1 MNRLLIA
8 LAFGGILTAGFSSCD
23 NDNDLSDNSIFAND
37 TSMVVKNKFD
47 TWLDQNYTAN
57 YNIQVLYR
65 YADIEADH
73 SKDLAPADLEK
84 AEALAKIVKYCW
96 LEAYDE
102 VAGVDFTRQ
111 YVPKVLQFIGSA
123 AWNNNGTIVLGT
135 AEGGLKVTLYM
146 VNNFTLDKDVLNTY
160 YFKTMHH
167 EFAHILH
174 QTKNYDPAYEKISE
188 GKYVS
193 GDWYNISDAE
203 ALSSGFIT
211 PYAMSEPREDIAE
224 MTAMY
229 IVLSPAEWEAR
240 LEEAGSTG
248 RPIIEQKWEIV
259 SKYMKNSW
267 GIDMAQ
273 LRDAVQS
280 RMNDV
285 VSGKLELDSFVN
297 SLK

>member
-1 MNRLLIA
+1 MNRLLITII
-8 LAFGGILTAGFSSCD
+8 LGGLTFTGFTSCD
-23 NDNDLSDNSIFAND
+23 NDNDLSKDSIFAND

-47 TWLDQNYTAN
+47 TWIDQNYTAN
-57 YNIQVLYR
+57 YNIKVLYR
-65 YADIEADH
+65 YTDIEADH

-84 AEALAKIVKYCW
+84 AEILAKIVKYCW
-96 LEAYDE
+96 MEAYDE

-111 YVPKVLQFIGSA
+111 YVPKILQFIGSA

-146 VNNFTLDKDVLNTY
+146 VNEFTLDKDVLNEY

-174 QTKNYDPAYEKISE
+174 QTKSYDPAYQKISE

-193 GDWYNISDAE
+193 GDWYMKSDTQ
-203 ALSSGFIT
+203 ALTSGFIT

-229 IVLSPAEWEAR
+229 IVLTPEEWEAR
-240 LEEAGSTG
+240 LETAGTTG

-259 SKYMKNSW
+259 HKYMLNSW
-267 GIDMAQ
+267 GIDMDQ
-273 LRDAVQS
+273 LRDVVQA

-285 VSGKLELDSFVN
+285 VSGKLDLDSFVN